1 MKKILFIAL
10 AAVMVVGMSACGNS
24 AGNPEVVSQASMAV
38 TEVEDTLDGLCKYLE
53 GNGIVTGTPV
63 KMQADIIG
71 ATAGRKYTFE
81 YDKNLVEV
89 ELYEFDLDNLNQ
101 TAEKVIESV
110 KQEGHLPTIIAGQ
123 EVKAMFSNNGKYM
136 MIYTDKKGNE
146 EGRLAQT
153 QKAEQLFKEF
163 KAG

>member
-1 MKKILFIAL
+1 MKKFLFIAL

-63 KMQADIIG
+63 NMQADIIG

-89 ELYEFDLDNLNQ
+89 ELYEFDLNNLNETAQKYITSVQQ
-101 TAEKVIESV
+101 TGSFNIVE
-110 KQEGHLPTIIAGQ
+110 QD
-123 EVKAMFSNNGKYM
+123 VKAMLSNSGKYM
-136 MIYTDKKGNE
+136 MIYTDRKGNE

-153 QKAEQLFKEF
+153 QKAERLFKEF
-163 KAG
+163 KSN